1 MPFEFA
7 QYERMA
13 ELAKTVKGK
22 MMISLNDHPDIR
34 ECFKDLHI
42 ETVGIEYS
50 LGSRYGSS
58 AERGELVITNY
69 DPHTEL
75 GGLF

>member
-1 MPFEFA
+1 MPIEFD
-7 QYERMA
+7 QYVHMA
-13 ELAKTVKGK
+13 ELAMCIEGK
-22 MMISLNDHPDIR
+22 MMISLNDHPEIR
-34 ECFKDLHI
+34 RVFADLNI
-42 ETVGIEYS
+42 ETVDIEYS
-50 LGSRYGSS
+50 LGNRHGGG

>member
-1 MPFEFA
+1 MTRNPE
-7 QYERMA
+7 
-13 ELAKTVKGK
+13 
-22 MMISLNDHPDIR
+22 IR
-34 ECFKDLHI
+34 RVFQDLHI

-50 LGSRYGSS
+50 LGSRYGAS

-75 GGLF
+75 GGMF